1 MRAIKT
7 RLNRLT
13 GILAAAYQARADTAG
28 QFSSDWQAGVM
39 RAVGQIG
46 PYGQA
51 IRQPVDL
58 VQLSWR
64 LAPAALLLMIIL
76 TVVIVQTGTA
86 INSQM
91 TALSVTEPTTTYLA
105 YLPF

>member
-1 MRAIKT
+1 MRSIKNK
-7 RLNRLT
+7 LNRLI
-13 GILAAAYQARADTAG
+13 GILAAAHQAKADAAG
-28 QFSSDWQAGVM
+28 PVSSDWQAGVM
-39 RAVGQIG
+39 RAVRQTG
-46 PYGQA
+46 PYGQPMRRPA
-51 IRQPVDL
+51 DFI
-58 VQLSWR
+58 QLSWR
-64 LAPAALLLMIIL
+64 LAPVALLLIIIL